1 MFGWVRRGGDG
12 NVAPSATVGGGTRPG
27 VTPTGAGL
35 ASPTATMA
43 VATRV
48 VVSPT
53 LPAGQKPPRP
63 VPDPAAVAAGAP
75 LRATLLAQID
85 RFEAGLGQC
94 AARTPVPV
102 CSGAVLRELGQQS
115 PEFAAYVSWRDAIW
129 YCVSDGR
136 GGYTRINT
144 FVYYPPTPNE
154 LRDPATLDVYVSG
167 TPWCN
172 ETRPK

>member
-1 MFGWVRRGGDG
+1 MIGRLGLLMGGLVLLVCLAG
-12 NVAPSATVGGGTRPG
+12 CGAVATGTVAPSATVGGGTRPG
-27 VTPTGAGL
+27 ATPTGAGL
-35 ASPTATMA
+35 ASPTATTA
-43 VATRV
+43 VATRA

-53 LPAGQKPPRP
+53 LP
-63 VPDPAAVAAGAP
+63 AGAP

-85 RFEAGLGQC
+85 RFEEGLGRC
-94 AARTPVPV
+94 AAGTPVPV
-102 CSGAVLRELGQQS
+102 CSGAVLRDLGQQS